1 MAEFNKTVLVVQAHP
16 DDAESWC
23 SGTLKL
29 LKDKGY
35 KIVIASMTAGGL
47 GGVDTNEQETMI
59 LRKKEA
65 EASAKILGAEYYCL
79 DERDGYVFDSLE
91 ARIKVLSLV
100 RKVKAGIVFT
110 HIPDDYHADH
120 RATAVITDVAAM
132 QATLANAPCDE
143 PPLERTP
150 LFYHTAPMT
159 LTGALGDA
167 VPAPQFFV
175 DISSALGTKMDML
188 SCHKSQIRLMK
199 RMYNMDNFFEVSK
212 DYNREIGSMA
222 GFEYGECFWQHRG
235 GGFET
240 YPQIQ
245 NDLKEYIEVNNE
257 YK

>member
-1 MAEFNKTVLVVQAHP
+1 MSTFNKTVLVVQAHP

-29 LKDKGY
+29 LQNKGY

-47 GGVDTNEQETMI
+47 GGVDTNEQETMAI
-59 LRKKEA
+59 RKMEA
-65 EASAKILGAEYYCL
+65 ARSAEVLGAEYYCL

-91 ARIKVLSLV
+91 TRIKVLSLI

-120 RATAVITDVAAM
+120 RATALITDVAAM
-132 QATLANAPCDE
+132 EATLANAPCDE
-143 PPLERTP
+143 KPLEKTP

-159 LTGALGDA
+159 LKGPLGNA

-175 DISSALGTKMDML
+175 DITSVLTTKMDML
-188 SCHKSQIRLMK
+188 SCHKSQISLMQK
-199 RMYNMDNFFEVSK
+199 MYNIDNFFEMSRE
-212 DYNREIGSMA
+212 YNREIGAMA
-222 GFEYGECFWQHRG
+222 GFEYGECFWQHMG

-240 YPQIQ
+240 VPQIQ
-245 NDLKEYIEVNNE
+245 NDLKEFLEVNNE